1 MIYVSSKIQRHHWIN
16 TYLGILDAAF
26 TLSEREQA
34 EIITILKSLLT
45 ALDIPNSEP
54 QSLPAPVALEVKTNF
69 YSIQL
74 NQARELN
81 SVREIRRTHP
91 NEQTVTPES
100 WRDAL
105 SGMLFSA
112 YPNLQPPQRL
122 LTVKTFSDLLA
133 ALGIPLRAAK
143 FLPES
148 VVRAYNSSPEAVAL
162 YTQRM
167 ERNLSK

>member
-1 MIYVSSKIQRHHWIN
+1 MSSNVQRHHWIN

-26 TLSEREQA
+26 TLSEAEQA
-34 EIITILKSLLT
+34 ELIVILRSLLT
-45 ALDIPNSEP
+45 ALEIPKTEP
-54 QSLPAPVALEVKTNF
+54 TSLPAPVALEVKTSF

-74 NQARELN
+74 NQARQL
-81 SVREIRRTHP
+81 STVREVRRSRP
-91 NEQTVTPES
+91 NEVTVSPES

-105 SGMLFSA
+105 SGMLLTA
-112 YPNLQPPQRL
+112 YPGLEPAHRL
-122 LTVKTFSDLLA
+122 LVVKTFSDIIL

-162 YTQRM
+162 YSSRAV
-167 ERNLSK
+167 